1 MVMLSTLCS
10 DAGQDWIAKTAHAMP
25 PLPFKPMTLTFQT
38 NQQKVEISISD
49 EADLSEFVE
58 ACRAGAFAFG
68 YSIEAILDCFTT
80 TEELDALETLMD
92 DEL

>member
-1 MVMLSTLCS
+1 MGRMLC
-10 DAGQDWIAKTAHAMP
+10 AQ
-25 PLPFKPMTLTFQT
+25 LPFKSMTLTFQT
-38 NQQKVEISISD
+38 NQQKIEISISD